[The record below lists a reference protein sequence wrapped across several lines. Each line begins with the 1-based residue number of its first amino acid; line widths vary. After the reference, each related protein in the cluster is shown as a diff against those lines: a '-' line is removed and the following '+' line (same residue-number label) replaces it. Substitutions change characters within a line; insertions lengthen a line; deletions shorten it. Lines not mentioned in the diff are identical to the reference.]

1 VTPKQ
6 IQNLIDSSDGDTELV
21 DGYDELPAEFQ
32 EKIDFALKHGHI
44 PDEDWRGVSFPDSH
58 VYRLGK
64 LCPGQNVLTPPRI
77 QRRTAQVRTVSV
89 SPKPR
94 QQKRPRKPPR
104 TTTNPP
110 RAVMNPPR
118 RSPRRS
124 VVISLRLRRKTM
136 TANKRP
142 PPPRRSLA
150 DLPRK
155 PLPTMRNLRLPGSA
169 DGLPRKTLTMM
180 RLHLPRRPEPREE
193 RKLNTKR
200 MTRMTRI
207 AKHPHP
213 RRPGARRLQRKRRN
227 MTMILMTAIEP
238 KKTWRLPNQSA
249 AERRQLP
256 LTARLKRPRRGM
268 FWARRLTTITDP
280 DRTKKKAAADTE

>member
-44 PDEDWRGVSFPDSH
+44 PDEDWRGVSCSDSH
-58 VYRLGK
+58 VYRLWRP
-64 LCPGQNVLTPPRI
+64 CPGQNVLTPPRI

-94 QQKRPRKPPR
+94 QQRRPRKPPR
-104 TTTNPP
+104 
-110 RAVMNPPR
+110 AVTNPPR

-124 VVISLRLRRKTM
+124 VAASLRLRRKTR

-150 DLPRK
+150 DLPKK
-155 PLPTMRNLRLPGSA
+155 PLPTMRKLQLPGSA

-207 AKHPHP
+207 AKHPHQ

-227 MTMILMTAIEP
+227 LTMMLMTATELM
-238 KKTWRLPNQSA
+238 KTWRLRNQSA
-249 AERRQLP
+249 AGRRQLP

-268 FWARRLTTITDP
+268 FWAKRFTTIADS
-280 DRTKKKAAADTE
+280 DRTKKKADADTE